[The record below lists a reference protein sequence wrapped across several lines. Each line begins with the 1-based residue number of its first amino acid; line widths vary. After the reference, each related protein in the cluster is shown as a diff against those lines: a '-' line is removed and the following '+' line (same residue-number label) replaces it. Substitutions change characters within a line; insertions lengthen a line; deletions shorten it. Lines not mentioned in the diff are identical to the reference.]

1 MKHTTRF
8 LEAAR
13 GIWEAYLEHP
23 FVKGI
28 ADGSLDK
35 DKFCY
40 YMLQDY
46 VYLIEYARVFA
57 LGVAKAEDMA
67 SMRYFAA
74 YVGQILDG
82 EMNIHRAYMERLGI
96 RQEEAE
102 EVRPALAN
110 SSYTSYMLQLA
121 YKEGPASIA
130 ASILACAL
138 SYEYIARR
146 ILEEHPQA
154 DQHPFFGE
162 WISGYADPGYH
173 EANEQLIA
181 LTEALTEH
189 ASEKELQHL
198 EDIFVECSRYEMA
211 FWDMGWEMSR

>member
-1 MKHTTRF
+1 MNCTQRF
-8 LEAAR
+8 LDASQE
-13 GIWEAYLEHP
+13 IWNAYLEHP

-28 ADGSLDK
+28 ADGSLDA
-35 DKFCY
+35 DKFRY

-57 LGVAKAEDMA
+57 LGVAKAEDMET
-67 SMRYFAA
+67 MRYFAG

-82 EMNIHRAYMERLGI
+82 EMNIHRAYMARLGI
-96 RQEEAE
+96 REEEAE
-102 EVRPALAN
+102 NVRPALAN

-146 ILEEHPQA
+146 ILEAHPGA
-154 DQHPFFGE
+154 DRHPFFGE

-173 EANEQLIA
+173 EANEILIA
-181 LTEALTEH
+181 LMESLTAH

-198 EDIFVECSRYEMA
+198 EDIFVECSRYEMD